1 MTDETSDTATAQS
14 IDRPRP
20 EPWKQEQTLVQLYHE
35 QGLSQYD
42 IADKFDVTQPTIG
55 YWMNEL
61 DVDTRQSASELD
73 SGDVWGGECDGYRQ
87 YLVPDVDGTASVY
100 EHQLTALLDH
110 SIEEV
115 FGDGQ
120 VVHHWLDSQVAVDLP
135 ANLELMSASNHMKLH
150 QQGYSADVP
159 TAQVLAELYD
169 GDGRYDAIEMSDRK
183 AQKLRKW
190 DKRLRSH

>member
-1 MTDETSDTATAQS
+1 MTDETDDTATAQS

-20 EPWKQEQTLVQLYHE
+20 EPWKDKQTLERLYHE

-42 IADKFDVTQPTIG
+42 IADRFEVTQPTIG
-55 YWMNEL
+55 YWMAEL

-73 SGDVWGGECDGYRQ
+73 CGDVWYSECDGYHQ
-87 YLVPDVDGTASVY
+87 YLIPDVDGAVSLY

-120 VVHHWLDSQVAVDLP
+120 VVHHLLDSQVAVDLP
-135 ANLELMSASNHMKLH
+135 VNLEVMSVESHVKLH
-150 QQGYSADVP
+150 KQGYSADVP
-159 TAQVLAELYD
+159 TAKILAELYD
-169 GDGRYDAIEMSDRK
+169 GDGRYDAIEMDERK

-190 DKRLRSH
+190 KKRLRGH